1 MTPLYNLKLYL
12 FIITGLFIALLT
24 SCGGP
29 PRTHL
34 VADASILKTGQN
46 QADVL
51 NLFGAPHASQTNA
64 QGQEEWYYYEA
75 NKHFW
80 QRIPL
85 LGKYLGHERIE
96 ALQII
101 FESGKIIK
109 VRYYVP
115 GS

>member
-1 MTPLYNLKLYL
+1 
-12 FIITGLFIALLT
+12 
-24 SCGGP
+24 
-29 PRTHL
+29 L
-34 VADASILKTGQN
+34 VADASILKTGQS

-51 NLFGAPHASQTNA
+51 KLFGTPHASQTNA

-85 LGKYLGHERIE
+85 LGKYMGNERIE

>member
-1 MTPLYNLKLYL
+1 MTHVSNLKLYC
-12 FIITGLFIALLT
+12 FVIIGLFIASLT
-24 SCGGP
+24 SCSGP

-34 VADASILKTGQN
+34 VADASILKMGQN

-51 NLFGAPHASQTNA
+51 KLFGPPHASQTNS
-64 QGQEEWYYYEA
+64 QGQEEWYYYEV

-80 QRIPL
+80 QRIPI
-85 LGKYLGHERIE
+85 LGKYLGNERIE

-101 FESGKIIK
+101 FESGKVIK

-115 GS
+115 NS